1 MLVYATRRLLSALPV
16 IFGVLTITF
25 GVMYLLPGDPAS
37 IMLAKSGASAEQ
49 IARLRAEL
57 GLDDPLLRQ
66 YVRYLGNTIR
76 GDFGQSITSQEPV
89 LNKILKALPMTLELA
104 LAAMLISL
112 PLGALLG
119 VLAAVYQDK
128 WIDRFL
134 VTISSLG
141 VAMPYFWFGLMLI
154 LLFSVTLKWLPAS
167 GQGSVKQLILP
178 ATVLGFGAMGST
190 TRTARASMVEV
201 LRQDY
206 MRTARAKGLMEKV
219 VIVRHGL
226 RNALIPIIT
235 MVGLQFGWL
244 VSGSFIVEVVFA
256 RQGIGRVLI
265 NAIEAKDLPVVQGS
279 VFYIAVMYILLNLV
293 VDLSY
298 GFVDPRIR
306 YG

>member
-1 MLVYATRRLLSALPV
+1 MLIYATRRLLSALPV

-25 GVMYLLPGDPAS
+25 AVMYLLPGDPAS
-37 IMLAKSGASAEQ
+37 IMLARSGASAEQ
-49 IARLRAEL
+49 IARLRSEL
-57 GLDDPLLRQ
+57 GLDDPLLTQ
-66 YVRYLGNTIR
+66 YTRYLGKAVQ
-76 GDFGQSITSQEPV
+76 GDFGVSISSAEPV
-89 LNKILKALPMTLELA
+89 VSKILKALPKTLELA

-112 PLGALLG
+112 PIGTLLG
-119 VLAAVYQDK
+119 VLAAVYQNR
-128 WIDRFL
+128 WIDRVL
-134 VTISSLG
+134 VAISSIG
-141 VAMPYFWFGLMLI
+141 VAMPSFWFGLMLI

-167 GQGSVKQLILP
+167 GQGTLKQLILP

-190 TRTARASMVEV
+190 TRTARASMVEI

-206 MRTARAKGLMEKV
+206 MRTARAKGLAEKV

-226 RNALIPIIT
+226 RNALIPIVT

-256 RQGIGRVLI
+256 RQGIGRILI
-265 NAIEAKDLPVVQGS
+265 NAIEAKDLPVVQGG

-306 YG
+306 YS

>member
-1 MLVYATRRLLSALPV
+1 MLIYATRRLLSALPV

-25 GVMYLLPGDPAS
+25 AVMYLLPGDPAS
-37 IMLAKSGASAEQ
+37 IMLARSGASAEQ
-49 IARLRAEL
+49 IARLRSEL
-57 GLDDPLLRQ
+57 GLDDPLLTQ
-66 YVRYLGNTIR
+66 YTRYLGKAVQ
-76 GDFGQSITSQEPV
+76 GDFGVSISSAEPV
-89 LNKILKALPMTLELA
+89 VSKILKALPKTLELA

-112 PLGALLG
+112 PIGTLLG
-119 VLAAVYQDK
+119 VLAAVYQNR
-128 WIDRFL
+128 WIDRVL
-134 VTISSLG
+134 VAISSIG
-141 VAMPYFWFGLMLI
+141 VAMPSFWFGLMLI

-167 GQGSVKQLILP
+167 GQGTLKQLILP

-190 TRTARASMVEV
+190 TRTARASMVEI

-206 MRTARAKGLMEKV
+206 MRTARAKGLAEKV
-219 VIVRHGL
+219 VIIRHGL
-226 RNALIPIIT
+226 RNALIPIVT

-256 RQGIGRVLI
+256 RQGIGRILI
-265 NAIEAKDLPVVQGS
+265 NAIEAKDLPVVQGG

-306 YG
+306 YS

>member
-1 MLVYATRRLLSALPV
+1 MLIYATRRLLSALPV

-25 GVMYLLPGDPAS
+25 AVMYLLPGDPAS
-37 IMLAKSGASAEQ
+37 IMLARSGASAEQ

-57 GLDDPLLRQ
+57 GLDDPLLTQ
-66 YVRYLGNTIR
+66 YTRYLGNAIQ
-76 GDFGQSITSQEPV
+76 GDFGVSISSAEPV
-89 LNKILKALPMTLELA
+89 VAKILKALPKTLELA

-112 PLGALLG
+112 PIGTLLG
-119 VLAAVYQDK
+119 VLAAVYQNR
-128 WIDRFL
+128 WIDRVL
-134 VTISSLG
+134 VAISSIG
-141 VAMPYFWFGLMLI
+141 VAMPSFWFGLMLI

-167 GQGSVKQLILP
+167 GQGTLKQLILP

-190 TRTARASMVEV
+190 TRTARASMVEI

-206 MRTARAKGLMEKV
+206 MRTARAKGLAEKV
-219 VIVRHGL
+219 VIIRHGL
-226 RNALIPIIT
+226 RNALIPIVT

-256 RQGIGRVLI
+256 RQGIGRILI
-265 NAIEAKDLPVVQGS
+265 NAIEAKDLPVVQGG

-306 YG
+306 YS

>member
-25 GVMYLLPGDPAS
+25 AVMYLLPGDPAS
-37 IMLAKSGASAEQ
+37 IMLARSGASADQ

-57 GLDDPLLRQ
+57 GLDDPLLTQ
-66 YVRYLGNTIR
+66 YVRYLGNAVQ
-76 GDFGQSITSQEPV
+76 GDFGESISSQEPV
-89 LNKILKALPMTLELA
+89 ISKILKALPKTLELA

-112 PLGALLG
+112 PIGVLLG
-119 VLAAVYQDK
+119 VLAAVYQDR

-134 VTISSLG
+134 VALSSIG
-141 VAMPYFWFGLMLI
+141 VAMPSFWFGLMLI

-167 GQGSVKQLILP
+167 GQGTFKQLILP

-206 MRTARAKGLMEKV
+206 MRTARAKGLAEKV

-226 RNALIPIIT
+226 RNALIPIVT

-265 NAIEAKDLPVVQGS
+265 NAIEAKDLPVVQGG

-306 YG
+306 YS

>member
-1 MLVYATRRLLSALPV
+1 MLIYATRRLLSALPV

-25 GVMYLLPGDPAS
+25 AVMYLLPGDPAS
-37 IMLAKSGASAEQ
+37 IMLARSGASAEQ
-49 IARLRAEL
+49 IARLRSEL
-57 GLDDPLLRQ
+57 GLDDPLLTQ
-66 YVRYLGNTIR
+66 YTRYLGKAIQ
-76 GDFGQSITSQEPV
+76 GDFGVSISSAEPV
-89 LNKILKALPMTLELA
+89 FSKILKALPKTLELA

-112 PLGALLG
+112 PIGTLLG
-119 VLAAVYQDK
+119 VLAAVYQNR
-128 WIDRFL
+128 WIDRVL
-134 VTISSLG
+134 VAISSIG
-141 VAMPYFWFGLMLI
+141 VAMPSFWFGLMLI

-167 GQGSVKQLILP
+167 GQGTLKQLILP

-190 TRTARASMVEV
+190 TRTARASMVEI

-206 MRTARAKGLMEKV
+206 MRTARAKGLAEKV
-219 VIVRHGL
+219 VIIRHGL
-226 RNALIPIIT
+226 RNALIPIVT

-256 RQGIGRVLI
+256 RQGIGRILI
-265 NAIEAKDLPVVQGS
+265 NAIEAKDLPVVQGG

-306 YG
+306 YS

>member
-1 MLVYATRRLLSALPV
+1 MLVYAIRRLLSALPV

-25 GVMYLLPGDPAS
+25 AVMYLLPGDPAS
-37 IMLAKSGASAEQ
+37 IMLARSGASAEQ
-49 IARLRAEL
+49 IARFRAEL
-57 GLDDPLLRQ
+57 GLDDPLLTQ
-66 YVRYLGNTIR
+66 YVRYLGKAVQ
-76 GDFGQSITSQEPV
+76 GDFGTSIASAEPV
-89 LNKILKALPMTLELA
+89 VSKILKALPKTLELA

-112 PLGALLG
+112 PIGALLG
-119 VLAAVYQDK
+119 VLAAVYQDR
-128 WIDRFL
+128 WVDRLL
-134 VTISSLG
+134 VAISSLG
-141 VAMPYFWFGLMLI
+141 VAMPSFWFGLMLI

-167 GQGSVKQLILP
+167 GQGTLKQLILP

-206 MRTARAKGLMEKV
+206 MRTARAKGLAEKV
-219 VIVRHGL
+219 VILRHGL
-226 RNALIPIIT
+226 RNALIPIVT

-256 RQGIGRVLI
+256 RQGIGRILI
-265 NAIEAKDLPVVQGS
+265 NAIEAKDLPVVQGG

-306 YG
+306 YS